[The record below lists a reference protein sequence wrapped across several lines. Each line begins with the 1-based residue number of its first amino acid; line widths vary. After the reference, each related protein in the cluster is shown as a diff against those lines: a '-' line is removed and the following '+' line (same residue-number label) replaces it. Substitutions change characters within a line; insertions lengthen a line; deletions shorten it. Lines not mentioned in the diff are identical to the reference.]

1 MKTNGSGVN
10 LRQVVL
16 GPIET
21 NCWIAAC
28 PETGL
33 AIVVDPGGGTASL
46 GPLMAAM
53 GVTELNAVINTH
65 GHFDHVWGNGELG
78 VPTMIHRLDAS
89 MLSHAREAAASYGFQ
104 IPAPPA
110 PSRLL
115 DDTDE
120 IRVGNLRFTVIH
132 TPGHSPGSICLL
144 GHGLLFSGDT
154 IFQGSIGRTDLPGGD
169 FREISRSIRERIM
182 PLPETLR
189 VLPGHGPETTLKRE
203 TATNP
208 FFPRT

>member
-1 MKTNGSGVN
+1 VKANGSAVN
-10 LRQVVL
+10 LKRVVL

-33 AIVVDPGGGTASL
+33 AIVVDPGGSTASL

-53 GVTELNAVINTH
+53 GVTELKAVINTH

-78 VPTMIHRLDAS
+78 VPTMIHRLDAP
-89 MLSHAREAAASYGFQ
+89 MLSHAREAAASYGFP
-104 IPAPPA
+104 IPVPPA

>member
-1 MKTNGSGVN
+1 MKTNDCTVII
-10 LRQVVL
+10 RRVVI

-21 NCWIAAC
+21 NCWIAGC
-28 PETGL
+28 PESGL
-33 AIVVDPGGGTASL
+33 GIVVDPGGNTAPL
-46 GPLMAAM
+46 GAIMTGLGITELMA
-53 GVTELNAVINTH
+53 VVNTH

-78 VPTMIHRLDAS
+78 VPTMIHRLDAP
-89 MLSHAREAAASYGFQ
+89 MLSHACETAASYGFS
-104 IPAPPA
+104 ITPPPA

-115 DDTDE
+115 DDADE
-120 IRVGNLRFTVIH
+120 IRVGSLCFTVIH

-154 IFQGSIGRTDLPGGD
+154 VFKGSIGRTDLPGGD
-169 FREISRSIRERIM
+169 YRQIARSIRERIV

-208 FFPRT
+208 FFPRP

>member
-1 MKTNGSGVN
+1 MKTNGN
-10 LRQVVL
+10 APNIRRVVL

-21 NCWIAAC
+21 NCWIIAC

-33 AIVVDPGGGTASL
+33 GMVVDPGGNTAPL
-46 GPLMAAM
+46 GAVVDRM
-53 GVTELNAVINTH
+53 GIGELTATVNTH

-78 VPTMIHRLDAS
+78 VPTMIHRLDAP
-89 MLSHAREAAASYGFQ
+89 MLSRAVEVAASYGFT
-104 IPAPPA
+104 IAPPPA

-115 DDTDE
+115 EDTDE
-120 IRVGNLRFTVIH
+120 VRVGNLCFTVIH

-154 IFQGSIGRTDLPGGD
+154 VFQGSIGRTDLPGGD
-169 FREISRSIRERIM
+169 YGQIIRSIRERII
-182 PLPETLR
+182 PLSETLR

-208 FFPRT
+208 FFPRS

>member
-1 MKTNGSGVN
+1 MRTNGSSVN
-10 LRQVVL
+10 IRRVIL

-21 NCWIAAC
+21 NCWIAGC

-33 AIVVDPGGGTASL
+33 AIVVDPGGNTASL
-46 GPLMAAM
+46 GPVMTGM
-53 GVTELNAVINTH
+53 GITALSAVVNTH

-78 VPTMIHRLDAS
+78 VPTMIHRLDAP
-89 MLSHAREAAASYGFQ
+89 MLSRAHEVAASYGF
-104 IPAPPA
+104 IITPPPA

-115 DDTDE
+115 DDADE
-120 IRVGNLRFTVIH
+120 IRVGNLCFTVIH

-154 IFQGSIGRTDLPGGD
+154 VFQGSIGRTDLPGGD
-169 FREISRSIRERIM
+169 YRQIALSIRERII

-208 FFPRT
+208 FFPRS